1 MPKQEQD
8 KPAVLFN
15 LGDRVKIHR
24 TGGMRGRIVELRG
37 PLGPGGV
44 QIYRVLVRR
53 KPEPTYNSHPGS
65 PKYDFRGNT
74 ARPEQ
79 WRAWEE
85 TLRWPMI
92 ILQRLV
98 ARIKKPVAAGFLT

>member
-1 MPKQEQD
+1 MAKQEQD

-24 TGGMRGRIVELRG
+24 SGGMRGRIVELLA

-53 KPEPTYNSHPGS
+53 KPESTYI
-65 PKYDFRGNT
+65 
-74 ARPEQ
+74 E
-79 WRAWEE
+79 
-85 TLRWPMI
+85 LREDQ
-92 ILQRLV
+92 LQLAPAKV
-98 ARIKKPVAAGFLT
+98 